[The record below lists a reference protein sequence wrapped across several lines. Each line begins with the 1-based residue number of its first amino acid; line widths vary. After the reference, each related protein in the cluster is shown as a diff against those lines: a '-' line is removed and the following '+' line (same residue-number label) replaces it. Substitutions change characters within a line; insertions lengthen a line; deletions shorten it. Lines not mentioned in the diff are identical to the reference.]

1 MHCLADVA
9 FTPVGQCTK
18 YKSLDEALES
28 CIPILRSSGLSYVVH
43 DGGFTID
50 AEWKD
55 ATELI
60 GELHEHLHKHAGFI
74 RVHNICLIPI
84 GTPTPS
90 VSDYIVE
97 CEKLIR
103 ASGLKNK
110 LHSAGTSIEGPWNDV
125 MELIGKLHQRVHD
138 MGILRV
144 QSDVRICTKV
154 DQ

>member
-1 MHCLADVA
+1 MTVNLNCVAD
-9 FTPVGQCTK
+9 
-18 YKSLDEALES
+18 
-28 CIPILRSSGLSYVVH
+28 
-43 DGGFTID
+43 
-50 AEWKD
+50 
-55 ATELI
+55 
-60 GELHEHLHKHAGFI
+60 
-74 RVHNICLIPI
+74 ICLIPI